1 MPVWILICYLIV
13 SVFVIFAIVRLY
25 GRGEKVHAK
34 SALTQYAA
42 YTIIF
47 IALYFFHLSVPSY
60 ALLLTM
66 LTVLLSSFCGH
77 YLGYYTRFGTF
88 DRYLH
93 AFGTF
98 SFSLMIY
105 CIINSLLETGGSKF
119 FRALVVFLIGNTL
132 GAVFELGEAAG
143 DSGKKTKNQKGLKDT
158 NFDMLC
164 NLIGASLSGVFAY
177 FWML

>member
-1 MPVWILICYLIV
+1 MIFAKKQESGLNDSSRPAHTSGRKRGKQTMPVWILICYLIV

-105 CIINSLLETGGSKF
+105 CIINSLLETGG
-119 FRALVVFLIGNTL
+119 I
-132 GAVFELGEAAG
+132 
-143 DSGKKTKNQKGLKDT
+143 Q
-158 NFDMLC
+158 
-164 NLIGASLSGVFAY
+164 ILSGAGC
-177 FWML
+177 LPDR